1 MSKKLIPILFVVILG
16 FVAFYFYNK
25 YKIAPSVDV
34 SKLSLYTLDE
44 KPFEFTSL
52 KGKKVI
58 LSFSASWCG
67 NCIREMN
74 ALKKI
79 KDSELADIEIV
90 IIDDE
95 PMEKVIKFKEGRQ
108 YPFTFLKLDGAFP
121 DIGIHSI
128 PVTYFYNANQEIKGN
143 EVGEIDWLDASTREH
158 YKQILH

>member
-1 MSKKLIPILFVVILG
+1 MSKKLIPILFVLILG

-25 YKIAPSVDV
+25 YKVAPSVDV

-44 KPFEFTSL
+44 KPFDINTL
-52 KGKKVI
+52 KGKKII

-74 ALKKI
+74 TLKKI
-79 KDSELADIEIV
+79 KDTELDDVEVI

-95 PMEKVIKFKEGRQ
+95 PMEKVIKFKEGRE
-108 YPFTFLKLDGAFP
+108 YPFTFLKLDNAFP
-121 DIGIHSI
+121 NIGIHSI
-128 PVTYFYNANQEIKGN
+128 PVTYFYNTKLELTGN

-158 YKQILH
+158 YKQILN

>member
-1 MSKKLIPILFVVILG
+1 MPKKLIPLFIVIILG
-16 FVAFYFYNK
+16 FVAFYFYDK

-34 SKLSLYTLDE
+34 SKLPLYTLDE
-44 KPFEFTSL
+44 KAFDFKSL

-74 ALKKI
+74 TLKKI
-79 KDSELADIEIV
+79 KDTELADIEII

-108 YPFTFLKLDGAFP
+108 YPFTFLKLDNAFP
-121 DIGIHSI
+121 NIGIHSI
-128 PVTYFYNANQEIKGN
+128 PVTYFFNANQEITGN

-158 YKQILH
+158 YKQILN